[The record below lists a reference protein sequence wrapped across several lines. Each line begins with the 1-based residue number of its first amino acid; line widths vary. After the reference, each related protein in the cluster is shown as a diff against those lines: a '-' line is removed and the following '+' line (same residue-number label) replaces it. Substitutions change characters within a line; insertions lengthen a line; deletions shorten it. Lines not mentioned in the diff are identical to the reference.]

1 MKTKIFTLVLAL
13 VASVGTIFAQSGTTG
28 TIQWTLSNG
37 VLTVSPYEAPEGD
50 IPDYNGGSFSP
61 WYSYNDQIKKIV
73 VADKI
78 FKIGKRAFQG
88 TYAESVVLGSRV
100 TSIGELAFSYNTRLK
115 AITIPASV
123 STIGKDAFD
132 SCYELDSV
140 AFLRTQNVPTCGEKP
155 FSLTNDNLIIYVPYS
170 LIKKYRSAENLSVYG
185 DKIKPHNPGTCG
197 TNLVWQ
203 VSSGILNISGTGE
216 MDDYSVDEAPWTY
229 GWNPTRV
236 YIGEGVTYI
245 GKWSFDICKN
255 LTLVNISN
263 TVTSIGQNAFDNPDL
278 MTITCFAPN
287 PPECGDGVFTAVDKT
302 KAKLYVLPNA
312 IAAYKAADQW
322 KDFGDNIL
330 PIGGPTAIQ
339 QVANQESQVI
349 NQKFIKDGQLLILRN
364 GKTYTVQGQEVK

>member
-13 VASVGTIFAQSGTTG
+13 AASVGTIFAQSGTTG

-37 VLTVSPYEAPEGD
+37 VLTISPYESPEGD
-50 IPDYNGGSFSP
+50 IPDYNAGSFSP

-78 FKIGKRAFQG
+78 YKIGRRAFQG
-88 TYAESVVLGSRV
+88 TYAESVVLGKGV
-100 TSIGELAFSYNTRLK
+100 TSIGELAFSYNSRLK

-123 STIGKDAFD
+123 STIGKDAFN

-140 AFLRTQNVPTCGEKP
+140 FCLRTLNVPTCGENP
-155 FSLTNDNLIIYVPYS
+155 FSVTNDNLIIYVPYS
-170 LIKKYRSAENLSVYG
+170 LIKNYRSAENWSVYG

-203 VSSGILNISGTGE
+203 VSSGILNISGTGA
-216 MDDYSVDEAPWTY
+216 MDDYVSNEAPWTY

-255 LTLVNISN
+255 LTLVNISY
-263 TVTSIGQNAFDNPDL
+263 TVTSIGQQAFDNPNL

-287 PPECGDGVFTAVDKT
+287 PPSCGDAVFTLVDKT
-302 KAKLYVLPNA
+302 KAKLFVLPDA
-312 IAAYKAADQW
+312 VAAYKAADQW

-339 QVANQESQVI
+339 QVANQESPVI
-349 NQKFIKDGQLLILRN
+349 NQKFIKDGQLLILRD
-364 GKTYTVQGQEVK
+364 GKTFTVTGQEVK